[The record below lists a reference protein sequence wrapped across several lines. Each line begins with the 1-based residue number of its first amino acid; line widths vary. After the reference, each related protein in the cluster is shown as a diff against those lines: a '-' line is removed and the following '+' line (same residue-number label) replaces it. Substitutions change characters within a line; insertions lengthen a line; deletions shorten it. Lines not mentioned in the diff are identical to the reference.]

1 MHSLIADT
9 SQFYTFIELT
19 RNNISPF
26 RFGLMSL
33 QQMLEHPNPLLK
45 NTHLIS
51 VMKASL
57 DIAERITRTYKK
69 PQFGITKCMV
79 DGKEQKVVKRTLR
92 KDVFCHL
99 QHFTKPDYKK
109 AQPKL
114 LIVAPMSGHHAT
126 LLRGTVQ
133 DTLPFFDVYIT
144 DWVDANQVPI
154 TDGSF
159 DLDSFIDYTMNYIRV
174 LGPDVHVLAV
184 CQPTVPVLAATALM
198 SENNDPHVPKS
209 MILIGGPI
217 DARKNPT
224 KPNDFATDKSLVW
237 FDQTLITNVP
247 ANYPGYRRRV
257 YPGFLQLA
265 GFMTMNLQNHL
276 TSHFDLFKNLI
287 VEDNAQV
294 EKQKKFYDEY
304 LSVMDLPAEFYL
316 QTIKEVFHDFSLA
329 KGKFISRGRK
339 VNLDAISK
347 SALMGI
353 EGENDDIAAVGQTK
367 AALNLCKNIPANKKK
382 YHLQKGVGHY
392 GAFSGSKFRQSIV
405 PAIKEFVYENEQKV

>member
-1 MHSLIADT
+1 MNNFIPDTNSLYGLIESARHSL
-9 SQFYTFIELT
+9 
-19 RNNISPF
+19 SPS
-26 RFGLMSL
+26 RFGLIMTHKW
-33 QQMLEHPNPLLK
+33 LEQPNNPFSK
-45 NTHLIS
+45 THLAS
-51 VMKASL
+51 LMKAGL
-57 DIAERITRTYKK
+57 DMTERMTRIYKK
-69 PQFGITKCMV
+69 PSFGITKCMV
-79 DGKEQKVVKRTLR
+79 DGKEQKIHKRTLC

-99 QHFTKPDYKK
+99 QHFEKPEYKGY
-109 AQPKL
+109 QPKL

-159 DLDSFIDYTMNYIRV
+159 DLDSFIDYVINYTRF
-174 LGPDVHVLAV
+174 LGPNVHVLAV

-198 SENNDPHVPKS
+198 SQNNDIHVPKS

-217 DARKNPT
+217 DARKNQT
-224 KPNDFATDKSLVW
+224 KPGDFAMDKSLVW

-247 ANYPGYRRRV
+247 SNYPGYRRRV

-265 GFMTMNLQNHL
+265 GFMAMNLQRHI
-276 TSHFDLFKNLI
+276 TSHYDLFKDLVGGN
-287 VEDNAQV
+287 EEQV
-294 EKQKKFYDEY
+294 DKQKKFYDEY

-329 KGKFISRGRK
+329 KDKFVSRGRK
-339 VNLDAISK
+339 VHLDSITK

-367 AALNLCKNIPANKKK
+367 AALSLCKNIPDSKKK

-392 GAFSGSKFRQSIV
+392 GAFSGSKFRQEIV
-405 PAIKEFVYENEQKV
+405 PSIKDFVYANDQKV